1 MAAEEPH
8 PSNPFLG
15 MKLAPFDALRNAAR
29 VECDTCKVSRRYWCG
44 KCNKL
49 LVNGLAESPILSS
62 LPLKFEVFQAKR
74 ESPQKST
81 AGQAATLSPSH
92 VHVWRDLNQLRE
104 SVTDPD
110 SIAILYPSDDSI
122 PISDLPSQVDSLLVI
137 DGPWSWAAQ
146 QLENPFLSGL
156 KRVRLT
162 TNGRRTAYWRYPPL
176 RGAASNFNPTAV
188 LQCMSTVEAIHQCCL
203 EIDGEG
209 GARGLYD
216 NLLWLFAFQYSTVS
230 RALRENPSRMQ
241 RVVRKSR
248 GVLNP
253 ERFGH

>member
-1 MAAEEPH
+1 MHYETLLELNATHVRCHEDTGVVNVTSFWLMVLLSLLYCPRYHLSLKYFKRNEKV
-8 PSNPFLG
+8 L
-15 MKLAPFDALRNAAR
+15 KKAPPA
-29 VECDTCKVSRRYWCG
+29 KP
-44 KCNKL
+44 L
-49 LVNGLAESPILSS
+49 LYLL
-62 LPLKFEVFQAKR
+62 
-74 ESPQKST
+74 
-81 AGQAATLSPSH
+81 
-92 VHVWRDLNQLRE
+92 
-104 SVTDPD
+104 
-110 SIAILYPSDDSI
+110 
-122 PISDLPSQVDSLLVI
+122 LPSQVDSLLVI